1 MARRMKRIAGACV
14 AVGSLALVAACAEDQ
29 RDPPDPVEA
38 PAPGEAPV
46 SGVAIAYD
54 CASGESLSVIYAKDR
69 TAALTYAGKSY
80 RLRPVSSGSGARY
93 SGESLEWW
101 SATRD
106 GREEGR
112 LSRLDE
118 EGRPQGIELER
129 CVRKGQPLTPA
140 ATPPSMARAP
150 ACAGPQLALT
160 VEDSDAGAGNRGLV
174 LALRNAGTETCSLTG
189 YPGVTLMDAEGRPV
203 VSVRADPWVQG
214 DPERPLQPVELAA
227 GAKAYF
233 DVGWNVVPHE
243 SEGETRC
250 PGAFGLRVTAP
261 GDTAPLTQ
269 ETGMT
274 VCGGR
279 IKVGPVRATQDVSA
293 RR

>member
-1 MARRMKRIAGACV
+1 MIMRMGRVAGVCF
-14 AVGSLALVAACAEDQ
+14 AVSGLALVAACSQEQ

-38 PAPGEAPV
+38 PAPDEAPI

-54 CASGESLSVIYAKDR
+54 CESGESLWVVYGKDR
-69 TAALTYAGKSY
+69 TAGLTYEGKSY
-80 RLRPVSSGSGARY
+80 RLRPVTSGSGARY
-93 SGESLEWW
+93 AGDQLEWW

-140 ATPPSMARAP
+140 SNPQSMARTP
-150 ACAGPQLALT
+150 SCAGPQLALD
-160 VEDSDAGAGNRGLV
+160 VEGSDAGAGNRGLV
-174 LALRNAGTETCSLTG
+174 LSLRNAGTETCSITG
-189 YPGVTLMDAEGRPV
+189 YPGVTLMDEKGMAV
-203 VSVRADPWVQG
+203 VNVRADPWMQG
-214 DPERPLQPVELAA
+214 DPAEPPHPVELAA
-227 GAKAYF
+227 GGKAYF

-250 PGAFGLRVTAP
+250 PVTRGLRVTAP
-261 GDTAPLTQ
+261 GDTSPLTHAL
-269 ETGMT
+269 EMT

-279 IKVGPVRATQDVSA
+279 IKVGMVRATEDVSA
-293 RR
+293 GN

>member
-1 MARRMKRIAGACV
+1 MIMRMNRNARLWGAVC
-14 AVGSLALVAACAEDQ
+14 SLALVAACSQEQ

-38 PAPGEAPV
+38 PAPDEGPV

-54 CASGESLSVIYAKDR
+54 CQSGKTLSVIYAKDR
-69 TAALTYAGKSY
+69 TAALTYEGESY
-80 RLRPVSSGSGARY
+80 RLRPVTSGSGARY
-93 SGESLEWW
+93 ADETLEWW

-112 LSRLDE
+112 LSRLDS
-118 EGRPQGIELER
+118 EGKPQGVELER

-140 ATPPSMARAP
+140 SNPQSMATAP
-150 ACAGPQLALT
+150 ACAGPQLAL
-160 VEDSDAGAGNRGLV
+160 EIENSDAGAGNRGLV
-174 LALRNAGTETCSLTG
+174 LSLRNAGTETCSLTG
-189 YPGVTLMDAEGRPV
+189 YPGVTLMDEEGRPV
-203 VSVRADPWVQG
+203 VDVRADPWMQG
-214 DPERPLQPVELAA
+214 DPAEPPHPVELTA
-227 GAKAYF
+227 GARAYF
-233 DVGWNVVPHE
+233 DIGWNVVPHE

-250 PGAFGLRVTAP
+250 PETQGLRVTAP

-279 IKVGPVRATQDVSA
+279 IKVGPVRATPDVSA
-293 RR
+293 GT